1 MVVSQARPMHAA
13 TSAQAEESGE
23 QCVQALIQI
32 SNNTLL
38 KYLLQNV
45 HGIVFS
51 APIVSYVVK

>member
-51 APIVSYVVK
+51 APS